1 MWEAFGASSQGSR
14 LFLTRKESR
23 MVTRNRN
30 LRDNPFSALTADEC
44 DELRRV
50 LSWVLAAT
58 QMNPESKATINK
70 AIDCLEAVSP
80 LGPEDVEQN

>member
-1 MWEAFGASSQGSR
+1 
-14 LFLTRKESR
+14 
-23 MVTRNRN
+23 MVTRNRS

-58 QMNPESKATINK
+58 QTTVEGRATINK
-70 AIDCLEAVSP
+70 AIECLEAVSP
-80 LGPEDVEQN
+80 LGPEDIEQN